1 MNILNHKPLNKLL
14 KLAAFLMISSNL
26 IANTSNTDI
35 TTTINPISFLIKEV
49 VGDKNKVNTL
59 LPNSSPHVSGL
70 KPSQVQMLN
79 NSGVIFYIDENLE
92 TFMPKLLP
100 QITGVKI
107 VNIVDSLNLQLLDNR
122 TTYAKKKQDEHDEHE
137 SHQGHDHDNHDEH
150 NHGTKDMHIWLSP
163 KVATHITYLIA
174 EKLSEFYPK
183 NAKFYQQNANKT
195 IDKLQQMDNKIH
207 KMLSKKS
214 DKKVIIFHNAYNYFL
229 HNYDLEDIIAN
240 AVKSKNISIKKIF
253 ELKEN
258 IERDNVSCVLSDA
271 KYSTKTINKLIKNTN
286 AKHKILS
293 PFGNISDVKSDYYT
307 LINNM
312 ANTIGSCR

>member
-14 KLAAFLMISSNL
+14 KLTAFLMLSSNL

-100 QITGVKI
+100 QITGVKV

-122 TTYAKKKQDEHDEHE
+122 TTYANKKQDEHE
-137 SHQGHDHDNHDEH
+137 SHKGHDHDNHDEH
-150 NHGTKDMHIWLSP
+150 NHGTKDTHIWLSP

-174 EKLSEFYPK
+174 KKLSEFYPK

-207 KMLSKKS
+207 KMLSKNNG
-214 DKKVIIFHNAYNYFL
+214 KKVIIFHNAYNYFL
-229 HNYDLEDIIAN
+229 HNYGLEDIIAN
-240 AVKSKNISIKKIF
+240 AVKGKNISIKKIF

-258 IERDNVSCVLSDA
+258 IEHDNVSCVLSDA

-293 PFGNISDVKSDYYT
+293 PLGNINDVKSDYYT
-307 LINNM
+307 LINNI
-312 ANTIGSCR
+312 ANTIGSCL